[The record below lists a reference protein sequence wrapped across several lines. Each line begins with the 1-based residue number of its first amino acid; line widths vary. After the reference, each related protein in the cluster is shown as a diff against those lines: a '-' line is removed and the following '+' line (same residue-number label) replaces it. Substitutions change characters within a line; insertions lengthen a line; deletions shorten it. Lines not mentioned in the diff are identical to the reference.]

1 MKELGIPGLPRLP
14 GLLASLRR
22 CLCALGLALVFCSA
36 ANAQI
41 PVTVTSDI
49 PATFHQIE
57 TIAKWS
63 EQLNGMSKQLDQMRQ
78 VYGTLQ
84 GARNMGGLLNN
95 DLLNQYLPQDYVAAA
110 NSLKSGGG
118 SFAGIS
124 GSLSDIVRSNQ
135 MRSCAELNADPDL
148 RASCNQQWQQLAL
161 QKQIGDMGYRKAAEN
176 IRNLQTYVQSINGST
191 DVKTINEIQARI
203 QVETV
208 RMQNEQIKLSTIQAM
223 QEADRRMQQQSAID
237 NFNAGM
243 ARGSAGGIRF

>member
-1 MKELGIPGLPRLP
+1 MRFLLGLVASAG
-14 GLLASLRR
+14 LAS
-22 CLCALGLALVFCSA
+22 G

-49 PATFHQIE
+49 PATMNQIE
-57 TIAKWS
+57 TIMKWT
-63 EQLNGMSKQLDQMRQ
+63 EQLRSMSDQLDQMKQ

-84 GARNMGGLLNN
+84 GMRNLGSLMNN
-95 DLLNQYLPQDYVAAA
+95 DLLTQYLPQDYVGAVR
-110 NSLKSGGG
+110 SLKYGSG

-124 GSLSDIVRSNQ
+124 GSLNDIMRANQ
-135 MRSCAELNADPDL
+135 LRSCAELNSDPTM
-148 RASCNQQWQQLAL
+148 RFSCNQQWQQLAL

-176 IRNLQTYVQSINGST
+176 IRNLQTFVGSINAST
-191 DVKTINEIQARI
+191 DVKAINEVQARI

-223 QEADRRMQQQSAID
+223 EEADRRLLQQSAID

-243 ARGSAGGIRF
+243 TRGAAGGIRF